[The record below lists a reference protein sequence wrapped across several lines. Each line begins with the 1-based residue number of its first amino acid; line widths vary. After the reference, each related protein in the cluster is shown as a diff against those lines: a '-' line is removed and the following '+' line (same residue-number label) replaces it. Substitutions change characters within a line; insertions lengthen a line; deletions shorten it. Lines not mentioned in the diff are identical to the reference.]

1 MIEMTEHGI
10 TKGMKRSYLWNT
22 VGSGLNAFY
31 SPLFLMI
38 VSRVL
43 GIRDAG
49 YFSLAFM
56 TGMLLS
62 NIGLFNVR
70 SYQITDVLKSHA
82 DSVYLNARILTAG
95 LMTIC
100 VCAYAFTKFGDKEMF
115 FLILLLGLWRV
126 PEVLSDVMHGTFQ
139 MNKRLDLAGKSLFIR
154 ACLCI
159 VSFTLAIYIGKN
171 LFIACA
177 LLVLMNILVFVF
189 YDIRHYRR
197 ICPNHVVIVFNQ
209 EVKDLIYSCFPLFLI
224 SLIYAFLMNAQR
236 YTIDYFGTPE
246 IQTLFSILVLPAS
259 MIWVVFVMM
268 LSPILPKLAE
278 LYFSDRHKEF
288 NRQIR
293 NIVLI
298 TSGFSVICL
307 VLMYVIGIRA
317 FEIVYK
323 VPLMAYRK
331 EFVIAGIGSGVLCVG
346 TVFSYLLILIRE
358 KRVLLWAYVCVAVL
372 SVLIGIELV
381 IRDGLYGAALS
392 YLITMVLLMLALTGT
407 FAAVSR
413 NRRLAKQ
420 AMDEIEQIEL
430 QK

>member
-1 MIEMTEHGI
+1 
-10 TKGMKRSYLWNT
+10 
-22 VGSGLNAFY
+22 
-31 SPLFLMI
+31 
-38 VSRVL
+38 
-43 GIRDAG
+43 
-49 YFSLAFM
+49 
-56 TGMLLS
+56 
-62 NIGLFNVR
+62 
-70 SYQITDVLKSHA
+70 
-82 DSVYLNARILTAG
+82 
-95 LMTIC
+95 
-100 VCAYAFTKFGDKEMF
+100 
-115 FLILLLGLWRV
+115 
-126 PEVLSDVMHGTFQ
+126 
-139 MNKRLDLAGKSLFIR
+139 
-154 ACLCI
+154 
-159 VSFTLAIYIGKN
+159 
-171 LFIACA
+171 
-177 LLVLMNILVFVF
+177 
-189 YDIRHYRR
+189 
-197 ICPNHVVIVFNQ
+197 
-209 EVKDLIYSCFPLFLI
+209 
-224 SLIYAFLMNAQR
+224 
-236 YTIDYFGTPE
+236 
-246 IQTLFSILVLPAS
+246 

-420 AMDEIEQIEL
+420 EVDEIEQIEL